1 MTNDAPHSV
10 PPAECPM
17 HARAAAAAKADS
29 APRAGKCPVDHGSAT
44 AAAASSPAHDT
55 RAAGGKCPVDH
66 ANMAASAAP
75 PAAKCPVNH
84 GGNAELNP
92 LNNMPDLAQTRQ
104 PDQTVDLPTER
115 VSSSIP
121 NGDGDAW
128 VYPSPQQFYNALR
141 RKGWETPEGE
151 IEVMVDIHNHL
162 NEEAWGEIL
171 KWEAMHKDEC
181 KNARLLRL
189 RGRPNDLSPKAWF
202 AGWYHGS
209 PRPFDRHDWFV
220 DRCGKQVRYVIDYY
234 SGPDE
239 GDTPVFFL
247 DVRPAVDSPTA
258 AFDRMRAAFRDWWS
272 GSASGSPS
280 S

>member
-17 HARAAAAAKADS
+17 HARAAAAKADS
-29 APRAGKCPVDHGSAT
+29 APRAGKCPVDHGSA
-44 AAAASSPAHDT
+44 AAASSPAHDT
-55 RAAGGKCPVDH
+55 RTAGKCPVDH
-66 ANMAASAAP
+66 ANMAAPAP
-75 PAAKCPVNH
+75 SAAKCPVNH
-84 GGNAELNP
+84 GELNP

-104 PDQTVDLPTER
+104 PDQTVELPTER

-162 NEEAWGEIL
+162 NEEAWREIL

-247 DVRPAVDSPTA
+247 DVRPAVDSPIA
-258 AFDRMRAAFRDWWS
+258 AFDRMRSAFREWWS
-272 GSASGSPS
+272 GSASASPS